1 LNFSDFDASDR
12 EKALYK
18 STPLYVQLFLGQN
31 FLLESSTIL
40 KHKKCEQQSKNQ
52 IWKANFAQKRFLDRF
67 SSATGLFLPGSDLD
81 IYGRLVQKL
90 KALPEISSL
99 KKNAILAYILL
110 FYPLTNDSSLEDLYN
125 NSIKTCDNCLSLT
138 TLISTLTSMDDFC
151 TENIFWNES
160 YFYTNNP
167 NSQFQGGLMSTY

>member
-1 LNFSDFDASDR
+1 
-12 EKALYK
+12 
-18 STPLYVQLFLGQN
+18 
-31 FLLESSTIL
+31 
-40 KHKKCEQQSKNQ
+40 
-52 IWKANFAQKRFLDRF
+52 
-67 SSATGLFLPGSDLD
+67 LPGSDLD